1 MEVAHYLNLRAVK
14 VLSRPACLYPAA
26 LTARDTMFETILSLA
41 LAAALNAPV
50 RGGVTY
56 YYGSFEGKNLKCPGY
71 RYEPETGPWVA
82 VDISEYTSGATKC
95 GDLIVIRWK
104 NGETYLARA
113 LDSGYLDYRL
123 WPDKSRPVWDTG
135 LPIIADLPKYWR
147 TMPTETATMFNI
159 SRFLRDAHTERE
171 NGRRSGDG
179 VGGVESRRRHTLPR
193 HHASP
198 R

>member
-1 MEVAHYLNLRAVK
+1 MDA
-14 VLSRPACLYPAA
+14 
-26 LTARDTMFETILSLA
+26 MFETILLLA
-41 LAAALNAPV
+41 LAASMA

-56 YYGSFEGKNLKCPGY
+56 YYGQFEGKNLKCPGY

-82 VDISEYTSGATKC
+82 VDISEYTSGATRC
-95 GDLIVIRWK
+95 GDTIIIIWD
-104 NGETYLARA
+104 NGETLVARA

-135 LPIIADLPKYWR
+135 LPMIADLPRYWR
-147 TMPTETATMFNI
+147 TMPTETATMINV
-159 SRFLRDAHTERE
+159 SRFLRNVRSTEEE
-171 NGRRSGDG
+171 NGRRDG
-179 VGGVESRRRHTLPR
+179 GVVGGLEPRRRYTLSR